1 MKHRTPEQVWDR
13 TRDFLREGL
22 WMAELAPGAPSPGLR
37 LRRAL
42 QFAVMIGEGFVRDH
56 LLLRATA
63 LSYFTVLSLIPLLA
77 VVISIAGSVGI
88 GGDFADMIVG
98 QLAAGNPEAQAGIL
112 ERIRGV
118 NFAGLGTLGAAALLV
133 TTVLCISTIER
144 DLNAIWGVRQQ
155 RTLARR
161 FADYLAVLVVG
172 PLLLA
177 TALSLATTL
186 QSQWLVQK
194 LIEYRFFSLLYDL
207 GLQQAPTVVLA
218 TAFTFLYWFL
228 PNTQVRPL
236 AAILG
241 GVVAGLLVVLAQG
254 VYLGLIVGS
263 ARYDALFGGFAAL
276 PLLFVWI
283 YLFWAMVLFGA
294 EVAFAYDNL
303 PLYRREVRGRAVSP
317 AESEAIG
324 VRIALEVARAFRDG
338 APAWTADA
346 LAEALDVPVRTVRAV
361 LAELESAGVVAAR
374 GAVEEEGGYQLGR
387 PAENI
392 PVTAVVRALR
402 GVREK
407 ARGDSGVSAAVDGVL
422 GELEAGAEKGAAGRT
437 LADLLA
443 SLPVREP
450 RLP

>member
-1 MKHRTPEQVWDR
+1 MQRTPELWER
-13 TRDFLREGL
+13 TLGFLREGL
-22 WMAELAPGAPSPGLR
+22 WSSETAPGAPSPR
-37 LRRAL
+37 LRRVL
-42 QFAVMIGEGFVRDH
+42 QFAVMTGEGFVRDH
-56 LLLRATA
+56 LLLRASA

-77 VVISIAGSVGI
+77 VVISIVGSVGI
-88 GGDFADMIVG
+88 GGDFADMIVR
-98 QLAAGNPEAQAGIL
+98 QIAAGNPEAQARIL
-112 ERIRGV
+112 ERIRDV

-133 TTVLCISTIER
+133 TTVLGISTVES

-194 LIEYRFFSLLYDL
+194 LIEYRLFSLVYDL

-218 TAFTFLYWFL
+218 TAFAFLYWFL

-241 GVVAGLLVVLAQG
+241 GVVAGMLVVLAQG
-254 VYLGLIVGS
+254 IYLGMIVGS
-263 ARYDALFGGFAAL
+263 ARYDVLFGGFAAL

-283 YLFWAMVLFGA
+283 YLFWAVVLFGA

-303 PLYRREVRGRAVSP
+303 PLYRREVRGRAVTP

-324 VRIALEVARAFRDG
+324 LRIALEVARTFRDRG
-338 APAWTADA
+338 PVWTADA

-361 LAELESAGVVAAR
+361 LAELERAGVVAPR
-374 GAVEEEGGYQLGR
+374 GAVEKEGGYQLGR
-387 PAENI
+387 PAESI
-392 PVTAVVRALR
+392 PVTTVVRALR

-407 ARGDSGVSAAVDGVL
+407 TTADPGVSVAVDVVL

-443 SLPVREP
+443 GLPAREARP
-450 RLP
+450 A

>member
-1 MKHRTPEQVWDR
+1 LKQHAPYIWDR
-13 TRDFLREGL
+13 TRNFLREGL
-22 WMAELAPGAPSPGLR
+22 WMSELAPGAPSPSSR

-77 VVISIAGSVGI
+77 VVISIVGAVGI
-88 GGDFADMIVG
+88 GGDFADMIVR

-112 ERIRGV
+112 TRIRSV
-118 NFAGLGTLGAAALLV
+118 NFAGLGTLGAASLLV
-133 TTVLCISTIER
+133 TTILCISTVEA

-186 QSQWLVQK
+186 QSQWLVQR
-194 LIEYRFFSLLYDL
+194 LIEYRFFSLIYDL

-218 TAFTFLYWFL
+218 VAFAFLYWFL
-228 PNTQVRPL
+228 PNTSVRPF
-236 AAILG
+236 AAMIG
-241 GVVAGLLVVLAQG
+241 GAVAGVLVVLAQG
-254 VYLGLIVGS
+254 IYLSLMVGS
-263 ARYDALFGGFAAL
+263 ARYDAIFGGFAAL

-303 PLYRREVRGRAVSP
+303 PLYRREVRGRAVTP

-324 VRIALEVARAFRDG
+324 LRIALEVARAFRDG
-338 APAWTADA
+338 APVWTSDA

-361 LAELESAGVVAAR
+361 LADLERAGLVAAR
-374 GAVEEEGGYQLGR
+374 GAIEEEGGYQLGR
-387 PAENI
+387 PAETI
-392 PVTAVVRALR
+392 PLTAVVRALR

-407 ARGDSGVSAAVDGVL
+407 PRGDPGVSSAVDGAL
-422 GELEAGAEKGAAGRT
+422 GDLEAGAEKGAAGRT

-443 SLPVREP
+443 ALPAQKP
-450 RLP
+450 RPA

>member
-1 MKHRTPEQVWDR
+1 LKQRTPYVWDR

-22 WMAELAPGAPSPGLR
+22 WMTELAPGAPSRNSR
-37 LRRAL
+37 LLRAL

-77 VVISIAGSVGI
+77 VVISIVGSVGI
-88 GGDFADMIVG
+88 GGDFADMIVR
-98 QLAAGNPEAQAGIL
+98 QIAAGNPEAQAGIL
-112 ERIRGV
+112 TRIRDV
-118 NFAGLGTLGAAALLV
+118 NFAGLGTLGAAVLLV
-133 TTVLCISTIER
+133 TTVLCISTVEA

-155 RTLARR
+155 RTLTRR

-186 QSQWLVQK
+186 QSQWLVQR
-194 LIEYRFFSLLYDL
+194 LIEYRFFSLVYDL

-218 TAFTFLYWFL
+218 VAFSFLYWFL
-228 PNTQVRPL
+228 PNTPVRPF
-236 AAILG
+236 AALLG
-241 GVVAGLLVVLAQG
+241 GAVAGVLVVLAQG
-254 VYLGLIVGS
+254 IYLSLVVGS
-263 ARYDALFGGFAAL
+263 ARYDAIFGGFAAL

-303 PLYRREVRGRAVSP
+303 PLYRREVRGRAASP
-317 AESEAIG
+317 ADNEAIG
-324 VRIALEVARAFRDG
+324 LRIALEVARGFRDA

-346 LAEALDVPVRTVRAV
+346 LAEVLDVPVRTVRAV
-361 LAELESAGVVAAR
+361 LVDLERAGVVTAR

-387 PAENI
+387 PAESI
-392 PVTAVVRALR
+392 PVTTVVRALR
-402 GVREK
+402 GVRER
-407 ARGDSGVSAAVDGVL
+407 ARGDPGVSSAVDGVL
-422 GELEAGAEKGAAGRT
+422 GELEAGAEKGAAGRS

-443 SLPVREP
+443 SLPAREP
-450 RLP
+450 RPA

>member
-1 MKHRTPEQVWDR
+1 MT
-13 TRDFLREGL
+13 
-22 WMAELAPGAPSPGLR
+22 ELAPGAPSRNSR
-37 LRRAL
+37 LLRAL

-77 VVISIAGSVGI
+77 VVISIVGSVGI
-88 GGDFADMIVG
+88 GGDFADMIVR
-98 QLAAGNPEAQAGIL
+98 QIAAGNPEAQAGIL
-112 ERIRGV
+112 TRIRDV
-118 NFAGLGTLGAAALLV
+118 NFAGLGTLGAAVLLV
-133 TTVLCISTIER
+133 TTVLCISTVEA

-155 RTLARR
+155 RTLTRR

-186 QSQWLVQK
+186 QSQWLVQR
-194 LIEYRFFSLLYDL
+194 LIEYRFFSLVYDL

-218 TAFTFLYWFL
+218 VAFSFLYWFL
-228 PNTQVRPL
+228 PNTPVRPF
-236 AAILG
+236 AALLG
-241 GVVAGLLVVLAQG
+241 GAVAGVLVVLAQG
-254 VYLGLIVGS
+254 IYLSLVVGS
-263 ARYDALFGGFAAL
+263 ARYDAIFGGFAAL

-303 PLYRREVRGRAVSP
+303 PLYRREVRGRAASP
-317 AESEAIG
+317 ADNEAIG
-324 VRIALEVARAFRDG
+324 LRIALEVARGFRDA

-346 LAEALDVPVRTVRAV
+346 LAEVLDVPVRTVRAV
-361 LAELESAGVVAAR
+361 LVDLERAGVVTAR

-387 PAENI
+387 PAESI
-392 PVTAVVRALR
+392 PVTTVVRALR

-407 ARGDSGVSAAVDGVL
+407 ARGDPGVSSAVDGVL
-422 GELEAGAEKGAAGRT
+422 GELEAGAEKGAAGRS

-443 SLPVREP
+443 SLPARGP
-450 RLP
+450 RPA

>member
-1 MKHRTPEQVWDR
+1 MT
-13 TRDFLREGL
+13 
-22 WMAELAPGAPSPGLR
+22 ELAPGAPSRNSR
-37 LRRAL
+37 LLRAL

-77 VVISIAGSVGI
+77 VVISIVGSVGI
-88 GGDFADMIVG
+88 GGDFADMIVR
-98 QLAAGNPEAQAGIL
+98 QIAAGNPEAQAGIL
-112 ERIRGV
+112 TRIRDV
-118 NFAGLGTLGAAALLV
+118 NFAGLGTLGAAVLLV
-133 TTVLCISTIER
+133 TTVLCISTVEA

-155 RTLARR
+155 RTLTRR

-186 QSQWLVQK
+186 QSQWLVQR
-194 LIEYRFFSLLYDL
+194 LIEYRFFSLVYDL

-218 TAFTFLYWFL
+218 VAFSFLYWFL
-228 PNTQVRPL
+228 PNTPVRPF
-236 AAILG
+236 AALLG
-241 GVVAGLLVVLAQG
+241 GAVAGVLVVLAQG
-254 VYLGLIVGS
+254 IYLSLVVGS
-263 ARYDALFGGFAAL
+263 ARYDAIFGGFAAL

-303 PLYRREVRGRAVSP
+303 PLYRREVRGRAASP
-317 AESEAIG
+317 ADNEAIG
-324 VRIALEVARAFRDG
+324 LRIALEVARGFRDA

-346 LAEALDVPVRTVRAV
+346 LAEVLDVPVRTVRAV
-361 LAELESAGVVAAR
+361 LVDLERAGVVTAR

-387 PAENI
+387 PAESI
-392 PVTAVVRALR
+392 PVTTVVRALR

-407 ARGDSGVSAAVDGVL
+407 ARGDPGVSSAVDGVL
-422 GELEAGAEKGAAGRT
+422 GELEAGAEKGAAGRS

-443 SLPVREP
+443 SLPAREP
-450 RLP
+450 RPA

>member
-1 MKHRTPEQVWDR
+1 MPRTPEQVWDR

-22 WMAELAPGAPSPGLR
+22 WTAELAPGVPSPLPR
-37 LRRAL
+37 LRRVL
-42 QFAVMIGEGFVRDH
+42 QFAVMVGEGFVRDH

-88 GGDFADMIVG
+88 GEDFADLVVR
-98 QLAAGNPEAQAGIL
+98 QLAVGNPEAQAGLL

-118 NFAGLGTLGAAALLV
+118 NFAGLGTLGAAVLLV
-133 TTVLCISTIER
+133 TTVLGISTVEK

-172 PLLLA
+172 PVLLA

-186 QSQWLVQK
+186 QSQWLVQR

-218 TAFTFLYWFL
+218 AAFSFLYWFL
-228 PNTQVRPL
+228 PNTLVRPF

-241 GVVAGLLVVLAQG
+241 GVVAGVLVVLAQSLY
-254 VYLGLIVGS
+254 VSLTVGS
-263 ARYDALFGGFAAL
+263 ARYGAIFGGFAAL

-283 YLFWAMVLFGA
+283 YLFWAVVLFGA
-294 EVAFAYDNL
+294 EVAFAYDHL
-303 PLYRREVRGRAVSP
+303 SVYRREVRGRAASP
-317 AESEAIG
+317 AESEAVG
-324 VRIALEVARAFRDG
+324 LRIALEVARAFRDS
-338 APAWTADA
+338 APAWTADR

-361 LAELESAGVVAAR
+361 LEDLERAGIVAAR
-374 GAVEEEGGYQLGR
+374 GAVDEDGGYQLGR
-387 PAENI
+387 PAEAI
-392 PVTAVVRALR
+392 PVTDVIAALR

-407 ARGDSGVSAAVDGVL
+407 TRGDPEVSAAVEGVL
-422 GELEAGAEKGAAGRT
+422 GELDAGAEKGSAGRS

-443 SLPVREP
+443 ALPARGP
-450 RLP
+450 RPS

>member
-1 MKHRTPEQVWDR
+1 MQHTPELWER

-22 WMAELAPGAPSPGLR
+22 WSRSPGAGAPNPR

-42 QFAVMIGEGFVRDH
+42 QFAVMTGEGFVRDN
-56 LLLRATA
+56 LLLRASA

-77 VVISIAGSVGI
+77 VVISIVGSVGV
-88 GGDFADMIVG
+88 GGNFAEMIVG
-98 QLAAGNPEAQAGIL
+98 QIAAGNPEAQTRIL
-112 ERIRGV
+112 ERIRDV

-133 TTVLCISTIER
+133 TTVLGISTVER

-194 LIEYRFFSLLYDL
+194 LIEYRFFSLVYDL
-207 GLQQAPTVVLA
+207 GLQQAPTVMLA
-218 TAFTFLYWFL
+218 TAFSFLYWFL

-241 GVVAGLLVVLAQG
+241 GIVAGLLVVLAQG
-254 VYLGLIVGS
+254 IYLGLIVGS
-263 ARYDALFGGFAAL
+263 ARYDALFGGLAAL

-283 YLFWAMVLFGA
+283 YLFWAVVLFGA

-303 PLYRREVRGRAVSP
+303 PLYRREVRDRAVSR
-317 AESEAIG
+317 AEGEAIG
-324 VRIALEVARAFRDG
+324 LRIALEVARAFRDR
-338 APAWTADA
+338 APVWTADA

-361 LAELESAGVVAAR
+361 LADLERAGVVAAR
-374 GAVEEEGGYQLGR
+374 GAVEKEGGYQLGS
-387 PAENI
+387 PAETI

-407 ARGDSGVSAAVDGVL
+407 ATGEPGVGAAVDGVL

-443 SLPVREP
+443 ELPAREARP
-450 RLP
+450 A

>member
-1 MKHRTPEQVWDR
+1 LKQQTPELWQR
-13 TRDFLREGL
+13 ARDFLREGL
-22 WMAELAPGAPSPGLR
+22 WSSEAAPGSPGPR

-42 QFAVMIGEGFVRDH
+42 QFAVMTGEGFVRDN
-56 LLLRATA
+56 LLLRASA

-77 VVISIAGSVGI
+77 VVISIVGSVGI
-88 GGDFADMIVG
+88 GGEFAETIVH
-98 QLAAGNPEAQAGIL
+98 QIAAGNPDAQARIL
-112 ERIRGV
+112 ERIRDV

-133 TTVLCISTIER
+133 TTVLGISTVER

-186 QSQWLVQK
+186 RSQWLVQK
-194 LIEYRFFSLLYDL
+194 LIEYRFFSLVYDL
-207 GLQQAPTVVLA
+207 GLQQAPTVMLA
-218 TAFTFLYWFL
+218 IAFAFLYWFL

-241 GVVAGLLVVLAQG
+241 GGVTGLLVVLAQG
-254 VYLGLIVGS
+254 AYLGLIVGS
-263 ARYDALFGGFAAL
+263 ARYSTLFGSMAAL

-283 YLFWAMVLFGA
+283 YLFWAVVLFGA
-294 EVAFAYDNL
+294 EVAFAFENL
-303 PLYRREVRGRAVSP
+303 PRYRREVRGRAVSP

-324 VRIALEVARAFRDG
+324 LRIALEVARAFRDG
-338 APAWTADA
+338 SPVWTADA
-346 LAEALDVPVRTVRAV
+346 LAEALDVPVRSVRGV
-361 LAELESAGVVAAR
+361 LADLERAGLVAAR
-374 GAVEEEGGYQLGR
+374 GAVEKEGGYQLGR
-387 PAENI
+387 PAEAI

-407 ARGDSGVSAAVDGVL
+407 ATGDPEVSGAVAGVL

-443 SLPVREP
+443 ALPARAPEP
-450 RLP
+450 V